1 MKASLIVQNLKCGG
15 CAKTIID
22 KVSELEHISNVQ
34 VDVEYSTV
42 SFEYSELEDAIIVKN
57 KLQKIGYPSVDMEN
71 TTMSKLKSYVSCATG
86 KMRQPTKLGM

>member
-22 KVSELEHISNVQ
+22 KVSELEHIYNVQ
-34 VDVEYSTV
+34 VDVESSTV
-42 SFEYSELEDAIIVKN
+42 SFEYTDLEDAISVKN

-71 TTMSKLKSYVSCATG
+71 TTMSMLKSYVSCATG
-86 KMRQPTKLGM
+86 KMR

>member
-22 KVSELEHISNVQ
+22 KVSELKHISNVQ
-34 VDVEYSTV
+34 VHVESSTV
-42 SFEYSELEDAIIVKN
+42 SFEYLDLDDAISVKN

-71 TTMSKLKSYVSCATG
+71 TSMSILKSYVSCATG
-86 KMRQPTKLGM
+86 KMK